1 MKAKLTPEEN
11 QSWEALF
18 AYYVD
23 EEALSDNEADAATW
37 KDLQEQFPRLQEFD
51 GAEIG
56 SYVPS
61 GCECPKC
68 GENNVDHLL
77 INEDDDTVKCLTCGR
92 TYSLPSGEQEGEQ

>member
-11 QSWEALF
+11 RRWEMYF
-18 AYYVD
+18 AAFVD
-23 EEALSDNEADAATW
+23 EGDTDEAADTKTW
-37 KDLQEQFPRLQEFD
+37 ELLQQEFPRLQEFD